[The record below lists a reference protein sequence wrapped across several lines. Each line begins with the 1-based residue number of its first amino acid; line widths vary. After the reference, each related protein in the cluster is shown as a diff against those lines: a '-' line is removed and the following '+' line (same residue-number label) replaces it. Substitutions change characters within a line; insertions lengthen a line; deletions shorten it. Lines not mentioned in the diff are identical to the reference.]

1 MLFTVL
7 NPYSD
12 LSPFIGCGRHFWD
25 IWLWPHSES
34 TMRMFNLLKS
44 RLVLE
49 VMLLRPWDFPGKSP
63 GVDCHFLL
71 QGIFPTQESNPGLP
85 HCGQMLYRLSH
96 QGSPFTSL
104 SLHPE
109 STMRMFNLLK
119 SRLVLQVIENPY
131 FRSSWFLSFGSCC
144 NALWNSL
151 ILSTSLCFSL
161 LSLSV
166 KSFMNSAYIQYITK
180 PHNI

>member
-1 MLFTVL
+1 MGF
-7 NPYSD
+7 S
-12 LSPFIGCGRHFWD
+12 RQ
-25 IWLWPHSES
+25 ES
-34 TMRMFNLLKS
+34 WS
-44 RLVLE
+44 RLPFPSPGDLPDPGIE
-49 VMLLRPWDFPGKSP
+49 PGSAALRADALPPEPPGKP
-63 GVDCHFLL
+63 FHF
-71 QGIFPTQESNPGLP
+71 T
-85 HCGQMLYRLSH
+85 
-96 QGSPFTSL
+96 FTSL

-119 SRLVLQVIENPY
+119 SRLILQVIENPY

-166 KSFMNSAYIQYITK
+166 KSFLNSAYIQYITK